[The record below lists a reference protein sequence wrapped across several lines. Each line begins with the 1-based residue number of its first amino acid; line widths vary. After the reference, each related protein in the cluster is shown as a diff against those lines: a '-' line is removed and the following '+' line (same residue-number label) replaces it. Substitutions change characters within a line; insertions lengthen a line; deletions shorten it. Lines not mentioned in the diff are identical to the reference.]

1 MTQKTLERVKAEIKR
16 EIIQEFVLPILREVK
31 DAEGDYKETF
41 VRQMLKAAKEKP
53 TYVYDSKAFLRQVKE

>member
-31 DAEGDYKETF
+31 DADGDYKETF
-41 VRQMLKAAKEKP
+41 VKQMLKAAKEKP
-53 TYVYDSKAFLRQVKE
+53 IYVYDSKAFLRQIKE